1 MSAPG
6 WGRCASRTG
15 QAFPLVT
22 WLVAFLTARPVSA
35 RLRGVAPA
43 SSLPGHAK
51 APAEWPG
58 LVDATYRALDKQG
71 VSYEKI
77 DVTQDA
83 ESLAFIKGL
92 GYQQAP
98 VVVAGEDHWSGFRP
112 DRIKAVAAAAPLA
125 LQA

>member
-1 MSAPG
+1 MLS
-6 WGRCASRTG
+6 CSRRTSRQKDNTG
-15 QAFPLVT
+15 CQ
-22 WLVAFLTARPVSA
+22 R
-35 RLRGVAPA
+35 PA
-43 SSLPGHAK
+43 SSRKETRTCRSPSTPS
-51 APAEWPG
+51 PA
-58 LVDATYRALDKQG
+58 A

-112 DRIKAVAAAAPLA
+112 DRIKAVAAAAAPLA